1 MREEKKKK
9 HILDLK
15 PNRNGGTSASAVG
28 VGAWR
33 DRAAA
38 VVAGVTREAVR
49 SGGGPVVAF
58 AAGVISFGFSLSLSL
73 SLSLTLCLSIQV
85 FNDCKF
91 GIFFLSL
98 FRAFKLNKLKIAQI

>member
-9 HILDLK
+9 KKKHIPDLK
-15 PNRNGGTSASAVG
+15 PNRNGGTSAGAAG

-38 VVAGVTREAVR
+38 AAAGVTREAVR

-73 SLSLTLCLSIQV
+73 SL
-85 FNDCKF
+85 
-91 GIFFLSL
+91 
-98 FRAFKLNKLKIAQI
+98 